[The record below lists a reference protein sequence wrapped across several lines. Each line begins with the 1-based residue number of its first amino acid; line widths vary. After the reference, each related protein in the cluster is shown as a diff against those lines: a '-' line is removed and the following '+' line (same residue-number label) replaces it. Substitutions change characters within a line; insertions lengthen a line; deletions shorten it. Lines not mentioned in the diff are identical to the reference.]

1 VSGDAALTATLMLV
15 ATSRVI
21 SVQYMIWLIGM
32 AACALAFPRTS
43 QRPVALGLLAA
54 AGLTQVEYP
63 YLFHDFRAYGTAVV
77 AARDALL
84 LALTLLAFV
93 RLWRSTRQPAT
104 WPSRESRRR
113 SRSLTVRGLDERSLR
128 LRC

>member
-1 VSGDAALTATLMLV
+1 MLV
-15 ATSRVI
+15 TTSRVI

-63 YLFHDFRAYGTAVV
+63 FLFHDFRAYGAAAGTAVV

-93 RLWRSTRQPAT
+93 RLWRSTRQPGDLAEPGVM
-104 WPSRESRRR
+104 PSKREPGVMPSKQE
-113 SRSLTVRGLDERSLR
+113 LDGPRAG
-128 LRC
+128 